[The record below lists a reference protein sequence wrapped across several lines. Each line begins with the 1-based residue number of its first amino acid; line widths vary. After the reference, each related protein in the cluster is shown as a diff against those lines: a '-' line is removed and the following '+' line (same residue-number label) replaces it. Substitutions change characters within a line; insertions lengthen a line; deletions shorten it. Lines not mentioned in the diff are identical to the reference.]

1 MTTDINDKD
10 EKIVK
15 LWDEFD
21 VEKAKEDKEA
31 KPYLDARN
39 RLIEVYYP
47 MVCQIAKRMSYKLK
61 DVTEDELSSFGVDGL
76 IDAVEGFDRTMDV
89 KFKTYAMYRIRGA
102 ILDNIRKVDWVPRLV
117 RKRHSDL
124 EQMRRKF
131 ESEYGRP
138 LTDGEMAERM
148 GLTLGEYEDILRR
161 STPVALISMDSRS
174 RGEQDHET
182 ETIANIATAE
192 EKEPL
197 DDILRD
203 EMYKKLLGKNFTP
216 LERKIILM
224 HYYEGLTMK
233 DIADSIGFSESR
245 ISQLHGDIIRRLR
258 KKIDRNPQYAEDLQR
273 MLKV

>member
-21 VEKAKEDKEA
+21 VEKAKDDA
-31 KPYLDARN
+31 KSKSYLDARN

-76 IDAVEGFDRTMDV
+76 IDAVEGFDRSMDV

-148 GLTLGEYEDILRR
+148 GLTLGDYEDILRR

-245 ISQLHGDIIRRLR
+245 ISQLHGDIIRRLK

>member
-21 VEKAKEDKEA
+21 VEKAKGDKKSQA
-31 KPYLDARN
+31 YLEARN

-47 MVCQIAKRMSYKLK
+47 MVFQIAKRMSYKLK

-76 IDAVEGFDRTMDV
+76 MDAVEGFDRTMDV

-131 ESEYGRP
+131 EAEYGRP
-138 LTDGEMAERM
+138 LTDSEMAERM

-161 STPVALISMDSRS
+161 STPVALISMDARS

-182 ETIANIATAE
+182 ETIANIAMAE

-197 DDILRD
+197 DDMLRD

-245 ISQLHGDIIRRLR
+245 ISQLHGDIIRRLK
-258 KKIDRNPQYAEDLQR
+258 KKIDCNPQYAEDLQR

>member
-1 MTTDINDKD
+1 MDINDKD

-21 VEKAKEDKEA
+21 VEKAKNDVESKS
-31 KPYLDARN
+31 YLDARN

-47 MVCQIAKRMSYKLK
+47 MACQIAKRMSYKLK

-89 KFKTYAMYRIRGA
+89 KFKTFAMYRIRGA

-245 ISQLHGDIIRRLR
+245 ISQLHGDIIRRLK